1 MSIVT
6 RAMSGAAW
14 TAVSGWAQALVSLVA
29 FGFVAATLSPSEI
42 GAFGIAMLA
51 IGFAELVFAAPL
63 AEALQ
68 QRESLRRAH
77 VTSTFWVSLALACSV
92 ATGLVLG
99 SGPLASLFE
108 TPLAAPLVSW
118 MALALPLSAAT
129 SVAHAMLAR
138 RMQFDRISQLSAVA
152 TCLSGLTTVV
162 SLIVGLNIWALVVGD
177 ITGRSVKLLGFWWL
191 SKLTIGRPTQLGAF
205 SELARFNT
213 DTVATYLLG
222 YLDNAAPRA
231 LTGLLLG
238 SSALGYYVVAERVL
252 DMLSRLVLTPLAS
265 VAMAAT
271 ARVQSD
277 PEELKRLVMSLY
289 RMAAIIGY
297 PAFIGAALIVP
308 DIARLFG
315 DKWLGAVIAAQLL
328 LLVGLRTTT
337 GIFNISILR
346 GLGRSRDPLL
356 LLGSGFALQ
365 LAMIPAAASA
375 WGVTGVAGAMLVRTL
390 LTWPLGLWLVK
401 RATALKI
408 WRQAI
413 VGFQAFAASLFMT
426 GIVVAVLEATPAL
439 QPTSRIALGI
449 FAGGAGYL
457 AIMGLVHRGAV
468 VDAARML
475 HLGDLSGALRCIAR
489 GIRVGSHA

>member
-14 TAVSGWAQALVSLVA
+14 TALSGWAQALVSLVA
-29 FGFVAATLSPSEI
+29 FGFVAATLSPSQI

-77 VTSTFWVSLALACSV
+77 VTSTFWVSVTLACLV
-92 ATGLVLG
+92 ALGLVFG
-99 SGPLASLFE
+99 SASLASLFE
-108 TPLAAPLVSW
+108 TPLAGPLVSW
-118 MALALPLSAAT
+118 MALVLPLSAAT

-138 RMQFDRISQLSAVA
+138 RMRFDCISQLSAAA
-152 TCLSGLTTVV
+152 TCVSGLATVV
-162 SLIVGLNIWALVVGD
+162 GLIAGLNIWALVVAD
-177 ITGRSVKLLGFWWL
+177 ILGRSVKLLGFWWL
-191 SKLTIGRPTQLGAF
+191 SKLTVGWPTQLGAF

-308 DIARLFG
+308 DIAQLFG
-315 DKWLGAVIAAQLL
+315 DKWLGAVISAQLL

-365 LAMIPAAASA
+365 LALIPAAASA
-375 WGVTGVAGAMLVRTL
+375 WGVSGVAGAMLARTL

-408 WRQAI
+408 WNQAI
-413 VGFQAFAASLFMT
+413 AGFRAFFASLLLT
-426 GIVVAVLEATPAL
+426 GIVVALLELTRGFE
-439 QPTSRIALGI
+439 PTSRIALAI
-449 FAGGAGYL
+449 IVGAVSYV
-457 AIMGLVHRGAV
+457 AVMGLFHRASV
-468 VDAARML
+468 ADAARML
-475 HLGDLSGALRCIAR
+475 QLGNPAGALKCIAR